1 MTTKTTPAKAVQTT
15 SNAAGDQ
22 PQVSQ
27 TRIEIYTDG
36 SCIGNPGPGGYGV
49 IILRKDASGAII
61 KTYEC
66 SGHETFATTNVRMEM
81 TAACVALESLG
92 RVTDEP
98 ITLRCDADLIPKA
111 MNGWL
116 EGWKTKGWKKSDG
129 KPVSNRDLWERL
141 EAAAYGRNVKW
152 AWVRGHNGS
161 EHNERADRLAY
172 AGSRK
177 AEKIIMDDLGQ

>member
-1 MTTKTTPAKAVQTT
+1 MTTITTTA
-15 SNAAGDQ
+15 NATPINSTPCGEQ
-22 PQVSQ
+22 PPVSQ

-49 IILRKDASGAII
+49 VILRKDGSGEII
-61 KTYEC
+61 KTYER
-66 SGHETFATTNVRMEM
+66 SGYETFATTNIRMEM

-116 EGWKTKGWKKSDG
+116 ESWKAKGWKKSDG
-129 KPVSNRDLWERL
+129 KAVSNRDLWERL
-141 EAAAYGRNVKW
+141 EAAAHGRNVTW

-161 EHNERADRLAY
+161 EHNERADKLAY